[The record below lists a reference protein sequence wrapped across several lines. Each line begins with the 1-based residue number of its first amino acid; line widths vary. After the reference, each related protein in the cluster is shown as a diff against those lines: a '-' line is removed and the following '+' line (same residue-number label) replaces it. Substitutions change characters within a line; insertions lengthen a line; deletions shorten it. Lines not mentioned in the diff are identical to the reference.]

1 MAYTRQEFIDN
12 KTKLTAE
19 HLKNIENGII
29 DNEVTFVA
37 GEGIAIQDSRPS
49 IISYKINTN
58 LGADGK
64 TFVSWAGRIAVEEF
78 FETNG
83 QTPTVVYNNSNLG
96 SLSFAYRY
104 YTSDKVTIASSV
116 NTSVYCRI
124 VIVTE
129 GSSTSSTSGTT
140 IQDESVI
147 NTIFTVNNIAYQFN
161 NDSTVEPSRIVSINN
176 TGGVGG
182 NALEYDDYVMQIFE
196 NMTCIGDSLTAGFTN
211 KNGEL
216 FGSNVAREANR
227 NWSSYIG
234 RRLGIEIRNLG
245 YGSTTT
251 HSWRY
256 NDDSLGADITQA
268 EVEGIQCYCIGL
280 GVNDLRKSL
289 TIGSTADINTND
301 YTQNADTCYG
311 NYHYII
317 SRLHAFNPNAHFFC
331 FTIPNCESKYDK
343 FNPIIRHVCSLYA
356 GKRVH
361 LIDLEKL
368 YPTEYKTAMFT
379 TSNNGHFTPLIYN
392 IMSVYIQK
400 AISDYMVNNY
410 TQFYG
415 APYNGK

>member
-37 GEGIAIQDSRPS
+37 GEGITIQDSRPS

-64 TFVSWAGRIAVEEF
+64 IFASWSGRMTMEKF

-116 NTSVYCRI
+116 DTSVYCRI
-124 VIVTE
+124 IIVTE

-161 NDSTVEPSRIVSINN
+161 NDSATEPSRTVSISN
-176 TGGVGG
+176 TGGVSG
-182 NALEYDDYVMQIFE
+182 NSLEYDDYVMQIFE
-196 NMTCIGDSLTAGFTN
+196 KIACIGDSLTAGYTN

-216 FGSNVAREANR
+216 FGSNVAREAKR
-227 NWSSYIG
+227 NWPTYLG
-234 RRLGIEIRNLG
+234 KRLGSEIVNLG
-245 YGSTTT
+245 YGSTST

-256 NDDSLGADITQA
+256 NDDNLGADITQA
-268 EVEGIQCYCIGL
+268 EVSDIQCYCIGL
-280 GVNDLRKSL
+280 GANDLRQNK
-289 TIGSTADINTND
+289 TIGSTSDIKSD
-301 YTQNADTCYG
+301 YNQNNDTCYG
-311 NYHYII
+311 NYHYIV
-317 SRLHAFNPNAHFFC
+317 SRLLAFNPNAHIFC
-331 FTIPNCESKYDK
+331 FTVPNCENKYDK
-343 FNPIIRHVCSLYA
+343 FNPVVRHICSLYA

-368 YPTEYKTAMFT
+368 YPTEYKAAMFNT
-379 TSNNGHFTPLIYN
+379 CNNGHFTPLIYN